1 MGLFWLYLAF
11 ALGVFAGCLIYGLI
25 AMSRRESEHH
35 DEDCERRVLARQTE
49 AAGARFEM
57 LRKKKRNTDRR
68 TIAQR
73 GTVQGSDDRKRHGA
87 DATTYL

>member
-1 MGLFWLYLAF
+1 MECTASSYVLLYLSMGIGVVAGMLF
-11 ALGVFAGCLIYGLI
+11 AALLT
-25 AMSRRESEHH
+25 MSRRESEHH

-73 GTVQGSDDRKRHGA
+73 GTDPRVIP
-87 DATTYL
+87 